1 MVAPLRAVTHGR
13 GGRITA
19 RRDQGTIWDVFGSE
33 ALAPLR
39 ERNFRLL
46 WFGQAVSAVGDSLV
60 TIALAFATLSVAHS
74 ASALGLVLAVST
86 VAQMVALPLGGVWS
100 DRLPRQLVMLT
111 SDGVR
116 AAVHSVMAVLLITG
130 HAQLWQLVVQ
140 AVLYGFAGG
149 FFMPAAGGLVPQT
162 VSTAR
167 LQQANALMGLSRSIT
182 QVGGPAV
189 AGVLVAVFGPGWV
202 FAIDAATFVVS
213 AVSLALIRAP
223 RVSGSARSS
232 FWRELKD
239 GLEAVTS
246 RTWYVLNLGA
256 HALWNFGFA
265 AFLVLGPIV
274 AKQHLGGASAWGL
287 ISAALGAGAVLG
299 GLIALR
305 IKPSRPLILANLAGI
320 PSALQLIALAVPLP
334 TVAIMALCVFG
345 WAGLTLLNE
354 VWFATVPQLIPA
366 DVLARA
372 TSFDWLLSII
382 AMPIGFAVSGPV
394 ADHIGIQPTLV
405 AAAAIMVVP
414 LLLIVLV
421 PGVRSVR
428 RTSDGLIVAGAPTA

>member
-1 MVAPLRAVTHGR
+1 
-13 GGRITA
+13 
-19 RRDQGTIWDVFGSE
+19 VFGSE
-33 ALAPLR
+33 ALAPLK

-116 AAVHSVMAVLLITG
+116 AAVHAVMAVLLITG

-140 AVLYGFAGG
+140 AVFYSLAGG
-149 FFMPAAGGLVPQT
+149 FFLPASGGLVPQT
-162 VSTAR
+162 VSAQQ
-167 LQQANALMGLSRSIT
+167 LQRANALMGLSRSIT

-213 AVSLALIRAP
+213 AISLALLRVP
-223 RVSGSARSS
+223 RVSGSARST
-232 FWRELKD
+232 FLRELKD
-239 GLEAVTS
+239 GVAAVTS
-246 RTWYVLNLGA
+246 RTWYLLNLGA

-287 ISAALGAGAVLG
+287 IGAALGAGAVLG

-305 IKPSRPLILANLAGI
+305 IKPSRPLMLANLAGI

-334 TVAIMALCVFG
+334 TVAIMAVCVVG

-354 VWFATVPQLIPA
+354 VWFATVPQLMPA
-366 DVLARA
+366 DLLARA
-372 TSFDWLLSII
+372 TSFDWLLSTI
-382 AMPIGFAVSGPV
+382 AMPLGFAVSGPL
-394 ADHIGIQPTLV
+394 ADHIGVQPTLV
-405 AAAAIMVVP
+405 AAAAIMAVP

-428 RTSDGLIVAGAPTA
+428 RTPDGLIVAGAPGA

>member
-1 MVAPLRAVTHGR
+1 M
-13 GGRITA
+13 
-19 RRDQGTIWDVFGSE
+19 FGSE
-33 ALAPLR
+33 ALAPLW

-60 TIALAFATLSVAHS
+60 TIALAFATLSVSHS

-86 VAQMVALPLGGVWS
+86 VAQVVALPLGGVWA

-116 AAVHSVMAVLLITG
+116 AAVHAVMAALLITG

-140 AVLYGFAGG
+140 AVFYSLAGG
-149 FFMPAAGGLVPQT
+149 FFLPASGGLVPQT
-162 VSTAR
+162 VSALQ
-167 LQQANALMGLSRSIT
+167 LQQANALMGLSRSAT

-189 AGVLVAVFGPGWV
+189 AGVLVAAFGPGWV

-213 AVSLALIRAP
+213 AISLALLRVP
-223 RVSGSARSS
+223 RMSGSARSS
-232 FWRELKD
+232 FLRELKD
-239 GLEAVTS
+239 GVSAVTS
-246 RTWYVLNLGA
+246 RTWYLLNLGA

-287 ISAALGAGAVLG
+287 IGAALGAGAVLG

-320 PSALQLIALAVPLP
+320 PAALQLIALAVPLP
-334 TVAIMALCVFG
+334 TVAIMAVCVAG

-354 VWFATVPQLIPA
+354 VWFATLPQLIPA

-382 AMPIGFAVSGPV
+382 AMPVGFAVSGPV

-405 AAAAIMVVP
+405 AAAAIMAVP
-414 LLLIVLV
+414 LLLVVLV

-428 RTSDGLIVAGAPTA
+428 RTPDGLIVGGAPGA

>member
-1 MVAPLRAVTHGR
+1 VTSSDN
-13 GGRITA
+13 RI
-19 RRDQGTIWDVFGSE
+19 VFGSE

-46 WFGQAVSAVGDSLV
+46 WTGQAVSAAGDSLV
-60 TIALAFATLSVAHS
+60 LVALAFATLSVAHT
-74 ASALGLVLAVST
+74 ASALGAVLAAST
-86 VAQMVALPLGGVWS
+86 FANVIALPLGGVWS

-116 AAVHSVMAVLLITG
+116 AAVHCVMAVLLITG

-140 AVLYGFAGG
+140 AVLYSFAEG
-149 FFMPAAGGLVPQT
+149 FFTPASGALVPQT
-162 VSTAR
+162 VSAPHLH
-167 LQQANALMGLSRSIT
+167 LQQANALMGLSRSAT
-182 QVGGPAV
+182 QVGGPAI
-189 AGVLVAVFGPGWV
+189 AGVLVAVLGPGWV
-202 FAIDAATFVVS
+202 FGIDAVTFVVS
-213 AVSLALIRAP
+213 AISLALLRVP
-223 RVSGSARSS
+223 RVAGSVRSS

-239 GLEAVTS
+239 GLDAVTT
-246 RTWYVLNLGA
+246 RTWYLLNLGA

-287 ISAALGAGAVLG
+287 IGASLGAGAVIG

-305 IKPSRPLILANLAGI
+305 IKPSRPLIVANLVGI

-334 TVAIMALCVFG
+334 TAAIMAVCVLG
-345 WAGLTLLNE
+345 WAGLTLLNA

-382 AMPIGFAVSGPV
+382 AMPVGFAVSGPV

-405 AAAAIMVVP
+405 AAAAIMAVP

-428 RTSDGLIVAGAPTA
+428 RTPDGLIVAGA

>member
-1 MVAPLRAVTHGR
+1 
-13 GGRITA
+13 
-19 RRDQGTIWDVFGSE
+19 VFGSE

-46 WFGQAVSAVGDSLV
+46 WFGQAVSALGDSLV
-60 TIALAFATLSVAHS
+60 TIALVFATLSVAHS

-86 VAQMVALPLGGVWS
+86 VAQVVALPLGGVWS

-116 AAVHSVMAVLLITG
+116 AAVQAVMAVLLITG

-140 AVLYGFAGG
+140 AAFYSLAGG
-149 FFMPAAGGLVPQT
+149 FFLPASGGLVPQT
-162 VSTAR
+162 VSAQQ
-167 LQQANALMGLSRSIT
+167 LQRANALMGLSRSIT

-213 AVSLALIRAP
+213 AISLSLLRVP
-223 RVSGSARSS
+223 RLSGSARSS
-232 FWRELKD
+232 FLRELKD
-239 GLEAVTS
+239 GVAAVTS
-246 RTWYVLNLGA
+246 RTWYLLNLGA

-265 AFLVLGPIV
+265 TFLVLGPIV

-287 ISAALGAGAVLG
+287 IGAALGAGAVLG

-305 IKPSRPLILANLAGI
+305 IKPTRPLMLANLAGI
-320 PSALQLIALAVPLP
+320 PAALQLIALAVPLP
-334 TVAIMALCVFG
+334 TVAIMAVCVVG

-428 RTSDGLIVAGAPTA
+428 RTPDGLIVAGAPTA

>member
-1 MVAPLRAVTHGR
+1 MTSSDN
-13 GGRITA
+13 RI
-19 RRDQGTIWDVFGSE
+19 VFGSE

-46 WFGQAVSAVGDSLV
+46 WTGQAVSAAGDSLV
-60 TIALAFATLSVAHS
+60 LVALAFATLSVAHT
-74 ASALGLVLAVST
+74 ASALGAVLAAST
-86 VAQMVALPLGGVWS
+86 FANVIALPLGGVWS

-116 AAVHSVMAVLLITG
+116 AAVHGVMAVLLITG

-140 AVLYGFAGG
+140 AVLYSFAEG
-149 FFMPAAGGLVPQT
+149 FFTPASGALVPQT
-162 VSTAR
+162 VSAPHLH
-167 LQQANALMGLSRSIT
+167 LQQANALMGLSRSAT
-182 QVGGPAV
+182 QVGGPAI
-189 AGVLVAVFGPGWV
+189 AGVLVAVLGPGWV
-202 FAIDAATFVVS
+202 FGIDAVTFVVS
-213 AVSLALIRAP
+213 AISLALLRVP
-223 RVSGSARSS
+223 RVAGSVRSS
-232 FWRELKD
+232 VWRELKD
-239 GLEAVTS
+239 GLDAVTT
-246 RTWYVLNLGA
+246 RTWYLLNLGA

-287 ISAALGAGAVLG
+287 IGASLGAGAVIG

-305 IKPSRPLILANLAGI
+305 IKPSRPLIVANLVGI

-334 TVAIMALCVFG
+334 TAAIMAVCVLG
-345 WAGLTLLNE
+345 WAGLTLLNA

-382 AMPIGFAVSGPV
+382 AMPVGFAVSGPV

-405 AAAAIMVVP
+405 AAAAIMAVP

-428 RTSDGLIVAGAPTA
+428 RTPDGLIVAGA

>member
-1 MVAPLRAVTHGR
+1 
-13 GGRITA
+13 
-19 RRDQGTIWDVFGSE
+19 VFGSE

-46 WFGQAVSAVGDSLV
+46 WIGQAVSAVGDSLV

-74 ASALGLVLAVST
+74 ASALGLVLAAST
-86 VAQMVALPLGGVWS
+86 IAQVVALPLGGVWA

-111 SDGVR
+111 SDGIR
-116 AAVHSVMAVLLITG
+116 AAVHTITAVLLITG

-140 AVLYGFAGG
+140 AVLYSLAGG
-149 FFMPAAGGLVPQT
+149 FFLPASGGLVPQT
-162 VSTAR
+162 VSPQH

-213 AVSLALIRAP
+213 AVSLSMLRVP
-223 RVSGSARSS
+223 RISGSARSS

-239 GLEAVTS
+239 GIAAVTS
-246 RTWYVLNLGA
+246 RTWFLLNLGA
-256 HALWNFGFA
+256 HALWNVGFA

-274 AKQHLGGASAWGL
+274 AKQHLGGASAWGF
-287 ISAALGAGAVLG
+287 IGAAMGVGAVLG

-305 IKPSRPLILANLAGI
+305 IKPSRPLVLANLAGI
-320 PSALQLIALAVPLP
+320 PAAFQLIALAVPLP
-334 TVAIMALCVFG
+334 TIAIMAICVVG
-345 WAGLTLLNE
+345 WGGLTLLNE
-354 VWFATVPQLIPA
+354 VWFATVPQLMPA
-366 DVLARA
+366 EVLARA

-382 AMPIGFAVSGPV
+382 AMPVGFAVSGPL
-394 ADHIGIQPTLV
+394 ADHIGIQPTLL
-405 AAAAIMVVP
+405 AAAAVMAVP
-414 LLLIVLV
+414 VALIVLV

-428 RTSDGLIVAGAPTA
+428 RTPEGLIVASQS

>member
-1 MVAPLRAVTHGR
+1 VTSSDN
-13 GGRITA
+13 RI
-19 RRDQGTIWDVFGSE
+19 VFGSE

-46 WFGQAVSAVGDSLV
+46 WTGQAVSAAGDSLV
-60 TIALAFATLSVAHS
+60 LVALAFATLSVAHT
-74 ASALGLVLAVST
+74 ASALGAVLAAST
-86 VAQMVALPLGGVWS
+86 FANVIALPLGGVWS

-116 AAVHSVMAVLLITG
+116 AAVHGVMAVLLITG

-140 AVLYGFAGG
+140 AVLYSFAEG
-149 FFMPAAGGLVPQT
+149 FFTPASGALVPQT
-162 VSTAR
+162 VSAAH
-167 LQQANALMGLSRSIT
+167 LQQANALMGLSRSAT
-182 QVGGPAV
+182 QVGGPAI
-189 AGVLVAVFGPGWV
+189 AGVLVAVLGPGWV
-202 FAIDAATFVVS
+202 FGIDAVTFVVS
-213 AVSLALIRAP
+213 AISLALLRVP
-223 RVSGSARSS
+223 RVAGSVRSS

-239 GLEAVTS
+239 GLDAVTT
-246 RTWYVLNLGA
+246 RTWYLLNLGA

-287 ISAALGAGAVLG
+287 IGASLGAGAVIG

-305 IKPSRPLILANLAGI
+305 IKPSRPLIVANLVGI

-334 TVAIMALCVFG
+334 TAAIMAVCVLG
-345 WAGLTLLNE
+345 WAGLTLLNA

-382 AMPIGFAVSGPV
+382 AMPVGFAVSGPV

-405 AAAAIMVVP
+405 AAAVIMAVP

-428 RTSDGLIVAGAPTA
+428 RTPDGLIVAGA

>member
-1 MVAPLRAVTHGR
+1 M
-13 GGRITA
+13 
-19 RRDQGTIWDVFGSE
+19 FGSG

-46 WFGQAVSAVGDSLV
+46 WIGQAVSAAGDSLV
-60 TIALAFATLSVAHS
+60 LVALAFATLSVAHT
-74 ASALGLVLAVST
+74 ASALGIVLAAST
-86 VAQMVALPLGGVWS
+86 FANVVALPLGGVWS

-116 AAVHSVMAVLLITG
+116 AAVHGVMAVLLITG

-140 AVLYGFAGG
+140 AVVYSFAGG
-149 FFMPAAGGLVPQT
+149 FFTPASGALVPQT
-162 VSTAR
+162 VSAQY
-167 LQQANALMGLSRSIT
+167 LQQANALMGLSRSAT

-189 AGVLVAVFGPGWV
+189 SGVLVAVLGPGWV
-202 FAIDAATFVVS
+202 FGIDAVTFVVS
-213 AVSLALIRAP
+213 AISLALLRVP
-223 RVSGSARSS
+223 RVAGSVRSS
-232 FWRELKD
+232 FWTELKD
-239 GLEAVTS
+239 GLNAVTS
-246 RTWYVLNLGA
+246 RTWFLLNLGA

-274 AKQHLGGASAWGL
+274 AKQRLGGASAWGL
-287 ISAALGAGAVLG
+287 IGASLGAGAVIG

-305 IKPSRPLILANLAGI
+305 IKPSRPLIVANLAGT
-320 PSALQLIALAVPLP
+320 PAALQLLALAVPLP
-334 TVAIMALCVFG
+334 TAAIMAVCVIG

-382 AMPIGFAVSGPV
+382 AMPVGFAVSGPV
-394 ADHIGIQPTLV
+394 ADHIGIQATLV
-405 AAAAIMVVP
+405 AAAAIMAVP
-414 LLLIVLV
+414 CSLIVLV

-428 RTSDGLIVAGAPTA
+428 RTSEGLIVASA

>member
-1 MVAPLRAVTHGR
+1 M
-13 GGRITA
+13 
-19 RRDQGTIWDVFGSE
+19 FGSR

-46 WFGQAVSAVGDSLV
+46 WIGQAVSAAGDSLV
-60 TIALAFATLSVAHS
+60 LVALAFATLSVAHT
-74 ASALGLVLAVST
+74 ASALGIVLAAST
-86 VAQMVALPLGGVWS
+86 FANVVALPLGGVWS

-116 AAVHSVMAVLLITG
+116 ASVHGVMAVLLITG

-140 AVLYGFAGG
+140 AVVYSFAGG
-149 FFMPAAGGLVPQT
+149 FFTPASGALVPQT
-162 VSTAR
+162 VSAQH
-167 LQQANALMGLSRSIT
+167 LQQANALMGLSRSAT

-189 AGVLVAVFGPGWV
+189 SGVLVAVLGPGWV
-202 FAIDAATFVVS
+202 FGIDAVTFVVS
-213 AVSLALIRAP
+213 AISLALLRVP
-223 RVSGSARSS
+223 RVAGSIRSS
-232 FWRELKD
+232 FWTELKD
-239 GLEAVTS
+239 GLNAVTS
-246 RTWYVLNLGA
+246 RTWFLLNLGA

-274 AKQHLGGASAWGL
+274 AKQRLGGASAWGL
-287 ISAALGAGAVLG
+287 IGASLGAGAVIG

-305 IKPSRPLILANLAGI
+305 IKPSRPLIVANLAGT
-320 PSALQLIALAVPLP
+320 PAALQLLALAVPLP
-334 TVAIMALCVFG
+334 TAAIMAVCVIG

-382 AMPIGFAVSGPV
+382 AMPVGFAVSGPV
-394 ADHIGIQPTLV
+394 ADHIGIQATLV
-405 AAAAIMVVP
+405 AAAAIMAVP
-414 LLLIVLV
+414 CSLIVLV

-428 RTSDGLIVAGAPTA
+428 RTSEGLIVASA

>member
-1 MVAPLRAVTHGR
+1 
-13 GGRITA
+13 
-19 RRDQGTIWDVFGSE
+19 VFGSE

-46 WFGQAVSAVGDSLV
+46 WFGQAVSALGDSLV
-60 TIALAFATLSVAHS
+60 TIALVFATLSVAHS

-86 VAQMVALPLGGVWS
+86 VAQVVALPLGGVWS

-116 AAVHSVMAVLLITG
+116 AAVQAVMAVLLITG

-140 AVLYGFAGG
+140 AAFYSLAGG
-149 FFMPAAGGLVPQT
+149 FFLPASGGLVPQT
-162 VSTAR
+162 VSAQQ
-167 LQQANALMGLSRSIT
+167 LQRANALMGLSRSIT

-213 AVSLALIRAP
+213 AISLSLLRVP
-223 RVSGSARSS
+223 RLSGSARSS
-232 FWRELKD
+232 FLRELKD
-239 GLEAVTS
+239 GVAAVTS
-246 RTWYVLNLGA
+246 RTWYLLNLGA

-265 AFLVLGPIV
+265 TFLVLGPIV

-287 ISAALGAGAVLG
+287 IGAALGAGAVLG

-305 IKPSRPLILANLAGI
+305 IKPTRPLMLANLAGI
-320 PSALQLIALAVPLP
+320 PAALQLIALAVPLP
-334 TVAIMALCVFG
+334 TVAIMAVCVVG

-382 AMPIGFAVSGPV
+382 AMPVGFAVSGPV

-405 AAAAIMVVP
+405 AAAAIMAVP

-428 RTSDGLIVAGAPTA
+428 RAPDGLIVAGTPRA

>member
-1 MVAPLRAVTHGR
+1 MFASG
-13 GGRITA
+13 
-19 RRDQGTIWDVFGSE
+19 
-33 ALAPLR
+33 ALAPLK

-74 ASALGLVLAVST
+74 ATALGVVLAAST
-86 VAQMVALPLGGVWS
+86 VSQVVALPLGGVWS

-116 AAVHSVMAVLLITG
+116 AAVHAVMAVLLITG
-130 HAQLWQLVVQ
+130 HAQLWELVVQ
-140 AVLYGFAGG
+140 AVLYSFAGG
-149 FFMPAAGGLVPQT
+149 FFLPASGGLVPQT
-162 VSTAR
+162 VSAQH

-202 FAIDAATFVVS
+202 FAIDAATFVIS
-213 AVSLALIRAP
+213 AISLALLRVPRISGAARA
-223 RVSGSARSS
+223 S
-232 FWRELKD
+232 FLRELKD
-239 GLEAVTS
+239 GFAAVTK
-246 RTWYVLNLGA
+246 RTWFLLNLSA
-256 HALWNFGFA
+256 HALWNVGFA

-274 AKQHLGGASAWGL
+274 AKEHLGGASAWGL
-287 ISAALGAGAVLG
+287 IGAALGGGAVLG

-305 IKPSRPLILANLAGI
+305 IRPSRPLVVANLAGI
-320 PSALQLIALAVPLP
+320 PAAFMLLALAVPLP
-334 TVAIMALCVFG
+334 TVAIMAVCVVG

-354 VWFATVPQLIPA
+354 VWFATVPQLMPA
-366 DVLARA
+366 EVLARA

-382 AMPIGFAVSGPV
+382 AMPLGFAVSGPV
-394 ADHIGIQPTLV
+394 ADHIGIQPTLI
-405 AAAAIMVVP
+405 AAAAIMAVP
-414 LLLIVLV
+414 CALIVLV

-428 RTSDGLIVAGAPTA
+428 RTPDGLIVAGHA

>member
-1 MVAPLRAVTHGR
+1 MFR
-13 GGRITA
+13 
-19 RRDQGTIWDVFGSE
+19 SE
-33 ALAPLR
+33 ALAPLW

-86 VAQMVALPLGGVWS
+86 VAQVVALPLGGVWA

-116 AAVHSVMAVLLITG
+116 AAVHAVMAVLLITG

-140 AVLYGFAGG
+140 AVFYSLAAG
-149 FFMPAAGGLVPQT
+149 FFLPASGGLVPQT
-162 VSTAR
+162 VSAQQ
-167 LQQANALMGLSRSIT
+167 LQQANALMGLSRSAT
-182 QVGGPAV
+182 HVGGPAV
-189 AGVLVAVFGPGWV
+189 AGELVAAFGPGWV

-213 AVSLALIRAP
+213 AISLALLRVP

-232 FWRELKD
+232 FLRELKD
-239 GLEAVTS
+239 GVAAVTS
-246 RTWYVLNLGA
+246 RTWYLLNLGA
-256 HALWNFGFA
+256 HAFWNFGFA

-287 ISAALGAGAVLG
+287 IGAALGAGAVLG

-305 IKPSRPLILANLAGI
+305 IKPSRPLILANVAGI
-320 PSALQLIALAVPLP
+320 PAALQLIALAVPLP
-334 TVAIMALCVFG
+334 TVAIMAVCVAG

-354 VWFATVPQLIPA
+354 VWFATLPQLIPA

-382 AMPIGFAVSGPV
+382 AMPVGFAVSGPV

-405 AAAAIMVVP
+405 AAAAIMAVP
-414 LLLIVLV
+414 LLLVVLV
-421 PGVRSVR
+421 PGVRSVM
-428 RTSDGLIVAGAPTA
+428 RTPDGLIVAGAPGA

>member
-1 MVAPLRAVTHGR
+1 VTSSDN
-13 GGRITA
+13 RI
-19 RRDQGTIWDVFGSE
+19 VFGSE

-46 WFGQAVSAVGDSLV
+46 WTGQAVSAAGDSLV
-60 TIALAFATLSVAHS
+60 LVALAFATLSVAHT
-74 ASALGLVLAVST
+74 ASALGAVLAAST
-86 VAQMVALPLGGVWS
+86 FANVIALPLGGVWS

-116 AAVHSVMAVLLITG
+116 AAVHGVMAVLLITG

-140 AVLYGFAGG
+140 AVLYSFAEG
-149 FFMPAAGGLVPQT
+149 FFTPASGALVPQT
-162 VSTAR
+162 VSAAH
-167 LQQANALMGLSRSIT
+167 LQQANALMGLSRSAT
-182 QVGGPAV
+182 QVGGPAI
-189 AGVLVAVFGPGWV
+189 AGVLVAVLGPGWV
-202 FAIDAATFVVS
+202 FGIDAVTFVVS
-213 AVSLALIRAP
+213 AISLALLRVP
-223 RVSGSARSS
+223 RVAGSVRSS

-239 GLEAVTS
+239 GLDAVTT
-246 RTWYVLNLGA
+246 RTWYLLNLGA

-287 ISAALGAGAVLG
+287 IGASLGAGAVIG

-305 IKPSRPLILANLAGI
+305 IKPSRPLIVANLVGI

-334 TVAIMALCVFG
+334 TAAIMAVCVLG
-345 WAGLTLLNE
+345 WAGLTLLNA

-366 DVLARA
+366 DVLARV

-382 AMPIGFAVSGPV
+382 AMPVGFAVSGPV

-405 AAAAIMVVP
+405 AAAAIMAVP

-428 RTSDGLIVAGAPTA
+428 RTPDGLIVAGA

>member
-1 MVAPLRAVTHGR
+1 M
-13 GGRITA
+13 
-19 RRDQGTIWDVFGSE
+19 FGSE

-46 WFGQAVSAVGDSLV
+46 WFGQGISAVGDSLV

-74 ASALGLVLAVST
+74 ASALGLVLAAST
-86 VAQMVALPLGGVWS
+86 IANMVALPLGGVWS

-116 AAVHSVMAVLLITG
+116 AAVHGVMAVLLISG
-130 HAQLWQLVVQ
+130 HAQLWQLVAQ
-140 AVLYGFAGG
+140 AIVYSLASG
-149 FFMPAAGGLVPQT
+149 FFTPASGALVPQT
-162 VSTAR
+162 VNAPQ
-167 LQQANALMGLSRSIT
+167 LQQANALMGLTRSIT

-189 AGVLVAVFGPGWV
+189 AGVLVALFGPGWV

-213 AVSLALIRAP
+213 AISLALLRVP
-223 RVSGSARSS
+223 RISSAARSS
-232 FWRELKD
+232 FWRELRD
-239 GLEAVTS
+239 GFAAVTS
-246 RTWYVLNLGA
+246 RAWYLLNLGA
-256 HALWNFGFA
+256 HALWNVGFA

-287 ISAALGAGAVLG
+287 IGAAMGGGAVLG

-305 IKPSRPLILANLAGI
+305 IRPRRPLIVANLAGI
-320 PSALQLIALAVPLP
+320 PAAVQLLALAVPLP
-334 TVAIMALCVFG
+334 TAAIMAICVVG

-382 AMPIGFAVSGPV
+382 AMPVGFAVSGP
-394 ADHIGIQPTLV
+394 
-405 AAAAIMVVP
+405 
-414 LLLIVLV
+414 
-421 PGVRSVR
+421 
-428 RTSDGLIVAGAPTA
+428 